1 MEQQRFSQE
10 QIDPS
15 ASLHPQDSQAQPG
28 PIFAQ
33 PFPLQQVGV
42 AVQPVYQVAPMQP
55 VVPTTSQHTT
65 AQASASLA
73 LGLLTPPLLFLTL
86 IAGIRASSS
95 PAWLSFVM
103 TDMLAL
109 VCALLAIVF
118 GHLALYAV
126 HHSGGRL
133 KGSGLAVI
141 GLCVGYL
148 SLLPVLLFL
157 LVASVIR
164 W

>member
-1 MEQQRFSQE
+1 MEQQFFSQE
-10 QIDPS
+10 RVDGP
-15 ASLHPQDSQAQPG
+15 ASIHQQYSQAQPG
-28 PIFAQ
+28 LTFAQ
-33 PFPLQQVGV
+33 PLPLQQVGV
-42 AVQPVYQVAPMQP
+42 AFQPVYQVAPVQP
-55 VVPTTSQHTT
+55 VAPGMSRPTS

-86 IAGIRASSS
+86 VAGIRASSS

-103 TDMLAL
+103 TDVLAL
-109 VCALLAIVF
+109 VCGVLAIVF

-148 SLLPVLLFL
+148 SLLPALLFL
-157 LVASVIR
+157 LVASIIR